1 MGILNAFK
9 YDEKGCN
16 PVSRAPQAS
25 NKAEMSNLLPE
36 LFKVHRV
43 LPLVKRGCHSQ
54 LVIFQL
60 EGLLL

>member
-1 MGILNAFK
+1 MMLTGILDAFK

-36 LFKVHRV
+36 LFKVSF
-43 LPLVKRGCHSQ
+43 GGG
-54 LVIFQL
+54 
-60 EGLLL
+60 E